1 MNRTDSLEDFR
12 LELGLEPDGDNVE
25 VASSGVVSV
34 VSKPVEHNR
43 LVDMESLSSVKEY
56 WEFVEQFESKS
67 ELEAF
72 LSTYTHKMTAT
83 HGCQPCICSAS
94 HSQIHSS
101 HKQLYGYLRCSST
114 ICCAAPEDRCSFRFK
129 VTKP

>member
-56 WEFVEQFESKS
+56 WEFVN
-67 ELEAF
+67 
-72 LSTYTHKMTAT
+72 
-83 HGCQPCICSAS
+83 
-94 HSQIHSS
+94 
-101 HKQLYGYLRCSST
+101 
-114 ICCAAPEDRCSFRFK
+114 
-129 VTKP
+129 